1 MAVDDGRGVRGTPG
15 DDAAGAQAA
24 FEAGLLARGEA
35 AELREDGTLPPGATH
50 EIVHDENGQHLVRR
64 RFSAF

>member
-1 MAVDDGRGVRGTPG
+1 MAVDDGSRLTGGPE
-15 DDAAGAQAA
+15 DDAAQAHAA
-24 FEAGLLARGEA
+24 FEAGLVARGEA